1 MSSRADARIKLN
13 RRDQIVDSAMRH
25 LYQMGYNRFSFAY
38 VSKDCGIAK
47 ASIHYHFPSKDS
59 LVIAAIE
66 KYTNERRKFLVAL
79 RDNQELNAVEK
90 FDKLFDYAYD
100 HIIAMNYVGCL
111 AGNLGL
117 EISETNQNIR
127 SLINDFMSYKEKIL
141 SDIIEAGKKSGHFKK
156 KVDSTQVAQSIMASL
171 EGGIVISKIS
181 KSPDMLAAALH
192 VCRSIV
198 RNDLLI

>member
-1 MSSRADARIKLN
+1 MNPRADTHLKMNMRQ
-13 RRDQIVDSAMRH
+13 QIIDSAMRH
-25 LYQMGYNRFSFAY
+25 LYRMGYNRFSFAY

-47 ASIHYHFPSKDS
+47 ASIHYHFPNKDS

-66 KYTNERRKFLVAL
+66 KYTNERREFLAAL
-79 RDNQELNAVEK
+79 RDNQGLNAAKK

-127 SLINDFMSYKEKIL
+127 LLINDFMNYKANIL
-141 SDIIEAGKKSGHFKK
+141 VDIIEAGKKTGHFKK
-156 KVDSTQVAQSIMASL
+156 TADSKQVAQSIMASL

-181 KSPDMLAAALH
+181 KSPDMLAAALN
-192 VCRSIV
+192 VCRNIV
-198 RNDLLI
+198 RDDLLA